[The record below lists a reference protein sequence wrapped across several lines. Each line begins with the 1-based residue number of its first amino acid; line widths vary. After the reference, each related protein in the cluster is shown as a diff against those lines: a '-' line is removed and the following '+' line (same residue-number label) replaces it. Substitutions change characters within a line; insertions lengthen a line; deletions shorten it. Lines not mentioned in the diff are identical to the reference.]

1 MKSGLR
7 VQPEKACL
15 FITACVI
22 LHNIAK
28 MLNEVDFDGEDE
40 EDYECDPIDNN
51 REGTADGRL
60 VREHITDTFFR

>member
-1 MKSGLR
+1 M
-7 VQPEKACL
+7 V
-15 FITACVI
+15 
-22 LHNIAK
+22 
-28 MLNEVDFDGEDE
+28 NEVNFDGEDE